1 MSKRRKMFM
10 GFIGLSVLILLGGGL
25 YLAHKNHEFQK
36 EMFRIVHSEEVRE
49 LIEEDLRRKDP
60 NALTENGKIRS
71 YKIDDSSIK
80 HNPMGGIMFNIIIN
94 DSISMVGKTGLQM
107 DGENGKIRTVG
118 MSESAGLRAL
128 LESDDK

>member
-1 MSKRRKMFM
+1 MKQKHK
-10 GFIGLSVLILLGGGL
+10 IILSVVSLFVAACIGVGL
-25 YLAHKNHEFQK
+25 YLAHKNQEFQN

-49 LIEEDLRRKDP
+49 LIEEDLKRKDP
-60 NALTENGKIRS
+60 NALTDKGKIRS

-107 DGENGKIRTVG
+107 DGENGKIRTDG
-118 MSESAGLRAL
+118 MTESAGLQAL
-128 LESDDK
+128 LSE

>member
-1 MSKRRKMFM
+1 MKKKHK
-10 GFIGLSVLILLGGGL
+10 IILSVVSLFVAACIGVGL
-25 YLAHKNHEFQK
+25 YLAHKNQEFQN

-49 LIEEDLRRKDP
+49 LIEEDLKRKDP
-60 NALTENGKIRS
+60 NALTDKGKIRS

-94 DSISMVGKTGLQM
+94 DSISMVGKTGLWM
-107 DGENGKIRTVG
+107 DGENGKIRTDG
-118 MSESAGLRAL
+118 MTESAGLRAL

>member
-1 MSKRRKMFM
+1 MKKKHK
-10 GFIGLSVLILLGGGL
+10 IILSVISLFVAACIGVGL
-25 YLAHKNHEFQK
+25 YLAHKNQEFQN

-49 LIEEDLRRKDP
+49 LIEEDLKRKDP
-60 NALTENGKIRS
+60 NALTDKGKIRS

-94 DSISMVGKTGLQM
+94 DSISMVGKSGLRM
-107 DGENGKIRTVG
+107 DGENGKIRMVG

-128 LESDDK
+128 LESDDE

>member
-1 MSKRRKMFM
+1 MKQKHK
-10 GFIGLSVLILLGGGL
+10 IILSVISLFVTACIGVGL
-25 YLAHKNHEFQK
+25 YLAHKNQEFQN

-49 LIEEDLRRKDP
+49 LIEEDLKRKDP
-60 NALTENGKIRS
+60 NALTDKGKIRS

-80 HNPMGGIMFNIIIN
+80 HNPMGGIMFHIIIN
-94 DSISMVGKTGLQM
+94 DSISMVGKTGLRM

>member
-1 MSKRRKMFM
+1 MKKKHK
-10 GFIGLSVLILLGGGL
+10 IVLSVVSLFVAACIGVGL
-25 YLAHKNHEFQK
+25 YLAHKNQEFQN

-49 LIEEDLRRKDP
+49 LIEEDLKRKDP
-60 NALTENGKIRS
+60 NALTDKGKIRS

-107 DGENGKIRTVG
+107 DGENGKIRTDG
-118 MSESAGLRAL
+118 MTESAGLQAL
-128 LESDDK
+128 LSE

>member
-1 MSKRRKMFM
+1 MKKKHK
-10 GFIGLSVLILLGGGL
+10 IVLSVVSLFVAACIGVGL
-25 YLAHKNHEFQK
+25 YLAHKNQEFQN

-49 LIEEDLRRKDP
+49 LIEEDLKRKDP
-60 NALTENGKIRS
+60 NALTDKGKIRS

-80 HNPMGGIMFNIIIN
+80 HNPMGGIMFHIIIN

-107 DGENGKIRTVG
+107 DGENGKIRTDG
-118 MSESAGLRAL
+118 MTESAGLRAL